1 MLTYLLAGLFVGA
14 IIGGIVY
21 WAKKEN
27 EATKQMMADLTE
39 EQKALLEDV
48 QIADYDSK
56 KFTWTQRAMIAR
68 VKENGNSVALKIL
81 WYNTVIQ
88 NNTLNQ
94 CQHADLKMKASE
106 FAKRGLKQGD
116 FVNLFIDP
124 QNAKCK
130 IVD

>member
-1 MLTYLLAGLFVGA
+1 MVYIIAGIVVGA

-27 EATKQMMADLTE
+27 EATKQMMSELTDEQME
-39 EQKALLEDV
+39 ELKDV
-48 QIADYDSK
+48 QIADYDSSK
-56 KFTWTQRAMIAR
+56 YTWTQKAMIAR
-68 VKENGNSVALKIL
+68 VKENGNSVALNIL
-81 WYNTVIQ
+81 WFNTVIQ

-106 FAKRGLKQGD
+106 FSAKGLKKGD
-116 FVNLFIDP
+116 YVRLFIDP

-130 IVD
+130 IL